1 MWQRSFW
8 LSFDKEVSDFPSSE
22 DSSDEWLSEKLRNWN
37 FHSEAANKS
46 CSTKISVLQEP
57 VLECSF
63 FCIYSQ
69 KPEKIRVKEFIFSN
83 YAGLQPATLLKTEF
97 LYT

>member
-1 MWQRSFW
+1 MPENNNS
-8 LSFDKEVSDFPSSE
+8 SNKKSDKEVSDFPSSE

-46 CSTKISVLQEP
+46 CSTKISALQKP

-63 FCIYSQ
+63 SAFMVKNLKKYVWKSSFLVMLQVYSQ
-69 KPEKIRVKEFIFSN
+69 
-83 YAGLQPATLLKTEF
+83 Q
-97 LYT
+97 LY

>member
-46 CSTKISVLQEP
+46 CSTKISVLQKL

-63 FCIYSQ
+63 SAFMVKNLKKYVWKSSFLVMLQVYSQ
-69 KPEKIRVKEFIFSN
+69 
-83 YAGLQPATLLKTEF
+83 Q
-97 LYT
+97 LY

>member
-22 DSSDEWLSEKLRNWN
+22 DSSDEWLSEKLRNLN

-63 FCIYSQ
+63 FAVIVKSLKKYVWKSSFLVIMQVYSQ
-69 KPEKIRVKEFIFSN
+69 
-83 YAGLQPATLLKTEF
+83 Q
-97 LYT
+97 LY

>member
-8 LSFDKEVSDFPSSE
+8 LSFDKKVSDFPSSE

-63 FCIYSQ
+63 FVFIVKSLKKYVWKSSFLVIMQVYSQ
-69 KPEKIRVKEFIFSN
+69 
-83 YAGLQPATLLKTEF
+83 Q
-97 LYT
+97 LY

>member
-1 MWQRSFW
+1 MWQGSFW

-22 DSSDEWLSEKLRNWN
+22 DSSDEWLSEKLRNLN

-46 CSTKISVLQEP
+46 CSTKISVLQKL

-63 FCIYSQ
+63 SAFMVKNLKKYVWKSSFLVMLQVYSQ
-69 KPEKIRVKEFIFSN
+69 
-83 YAGLQPATLLKTEF
+83 Q
-97 LYT
+97 LY